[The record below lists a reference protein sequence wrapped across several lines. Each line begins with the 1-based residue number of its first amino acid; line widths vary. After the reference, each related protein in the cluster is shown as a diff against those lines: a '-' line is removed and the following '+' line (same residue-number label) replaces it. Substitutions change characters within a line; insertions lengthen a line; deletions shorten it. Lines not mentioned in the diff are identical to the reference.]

1 MMFSAMLVLS
11 ALAINVR
18 TRSDVRERLLVKL
31 DEADGLLA
39 SLVETV
45 PLASRWYDRLDP
57 LAILADRD
65 SGTEDAFRQEIVK
78 LVLKGDLQDTIPYG
92 LPDWLAVAFAEARSM
107 DAKSRQRLEKG
118 KGVAR

>member
-1 MMFSAMLVLS
+1 MMFSAMLILS
-11 ALAINVR
+11 ALAINAR
-18 TRSDVRERLLVKL
+18 TRNEVRERLLVKL

-92 LPDWLAVAFAEARSM
+92 LPDWLGAAFAESRSM
-107 DAKSRQRLEKG
+107 DGKSRKRLEKG
-118 KGVAR
+118 KGVAK